1 MDSDK
6 LNQWVSLAAN
16 IGVFIGLIFLV
27 VELKQTNDLAEANA
41 YRARGDEI
49 QTALQSVALSSEL
62 AEILVKVEGEGFDA
76 LSTIEAMQYRQYL
89 WAGVF
94 RMQNQYNDYRLGY
107 LDEYSYQG
115 MLGEATRRY
124 PLWIKLDIPLN
135 DPEFKQAVERALHDG
150 QVE

>member
-6 LNQWVSLAAN
+6 LNRWVSLGAN

-27 VELKQTNDLAEANA
+27 VELKQTNDLAEASA

-49 QTALQSVALSSEL
+49 QSALQSVALSADL
-62 AEILVKVEGEGFDA
+62 AEILVKVDAEGIDA
-76 LSTIEAMQYRQYL
+76 LSAVEAMRYRQYL

-94 RMQNQYNDYRLGY
+94 RMQNQFNDYRLGY

-115 MLGEATRRY
+115 MLAEAARRHH
-124 PLWIKLDIPLN
+124 LWIELDIPLN
-135 DPEFKQAVERALHDG
+135 DPEFNRVVEAAVLEA
-150 QVE
+150 QK